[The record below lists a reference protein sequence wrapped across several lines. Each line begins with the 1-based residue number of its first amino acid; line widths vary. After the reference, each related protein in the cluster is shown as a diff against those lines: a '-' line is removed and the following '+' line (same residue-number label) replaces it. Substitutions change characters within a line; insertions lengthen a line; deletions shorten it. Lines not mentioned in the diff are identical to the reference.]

1 MTTEIISW
9 KGKTFNEIS
18 STIKRNIGD
27 NGADNVIHQGIFR
40 ANPLKIYRREKGA
53 TNCNERISAR
63 MSVLNAPGGSTVNS
77 KASECIGTK
86 TTIDFNLTENKS
98 ERPGNS
104 AVCFSAA
111 DNARR
116 RCRSNGMIKKNY
128 DVNMNNDQ
136 YYTNSSQ
143 YLEARQKKFEQ
154 NQYYLIKMG
163 DKSIQPG
170 ANESIYNVYSS
181 NGLSHCKRYEFLEDT
196 SFKYTW
202 VDGTDNTIIIKAG
215 GYLVGEVR
223 EIIKDTLLAN
233 KHYYINRD
241 TKVKVIL
248 IDLTFDMNS
257 NKFKFVLKRG
267 GNATYDETGAIWD
280 IERDENDATVWTNP
294 TLDKMPL
301 IKFDNTIVSV
311 ALGFGTGIY
320 PTELLDDQGVP
331 HDTLNENYAA
341 GVSPFPPY
349 TDFLLISS
357 SVPKILPT
365 YKPVYYKPNNYN
377 YNTQGAVDASERLL
391 RLKYNTI
398 TDNAS
403 KYMNA
408 FGVQVANALAYG
420 VPEGGYTDKDK
431 KGYPLNCTPKFSKYY
446 TDGVRNCG
454 GTIQ

>member
-18 STIKRNIGD
+18 STLKRNIGD
-27 NGADNVIHQGIFR
+27 NGADNEIHQGIFR
-40 ANPLKIYRREKGA
+40 ANPLKIYRRERGA

-63 MSVLNAPGGSTVNS
+63 MSVLNVPGGSTVNS
-77 KASECIGTK
+77 KASGCIGTK

-154 NQYYLIKMG
+154 NQYYLIKKG

-181 NGLSHCKRYEFLEDT
+181 NGLSHCKRYIFTTDT

-202 VDGTDNTIIIKAG
+202 VDGTDNIITIKAG
-215 GYLVGEVR
+215 GYLVGDVR
-223 EIIKDTLLAN
+223 EIIKDTLIAN
-233 KHYYINRD
+233 KHYYIKKD
-241 TKVKVIL
+241 TKVKEML

-257 NKFKFVLKRG
+257 NKFKFILKRG
-267 GNATYDETGAIWD
+267 GRTTYNEAGAIWD
-280 IERDENDATVWTNP
+280 IERDENNQPLWANP
-294 TLDKMPL
+294 VQDRIPL
-301 IKFDNTIVSV
+301 INFDNAIVSE
-311 ALGFGTGIY
+311 ALGYGNGVGIH

-331 HDTLNENYAA
+331 NNTLNENYAN
-341 GVSPFPPY
+341 
-349 TDFLLISS
+349 TNTEFLLISS
-357 SVPKILPT
+357 TVPRILPT
-365 YKPVYYKPNNYN
+365 YKPVYYKPNNFN
-377 YNTQGAVDASERLL
+377 YNTQGAVDASDRLL
-391 RLKYNTI
+391 RLKYNAI

-420 VPEGGYTDKDK
+420 VPEGGYTVKDK
-431 KGYPLNCTPKFSKYY
+431 TGYPLKCTPKFSKYY
-446 TDGVRNCG
+446 TNGVRNCG
-454 GTIQ
+454 KT